1 MNLAEG
7 LKVWIALLEI
17 KLLDLLCLFQ
27 YRLSLMFLRLGG
39 FPFAKISGSFELFY
53 ILGHFGESELDLILF
68 LELG

>member
-27 YRLSLMFLRLGG
+27 YRLSLMFLRLGVSLLQKSVVLLSY
-39 FPFAKISGSFELFY
+39 FTY
-53 ILGHFGESELDLILF
+53 
-68 LELG
+68 